1 MASATMLIIFSGLPG
16 SGKTTLARA
25 LAGALPAMLL
35 RIDTL
40 EQAIRN
46 SGALADDVGPSGY
59 FAAYGVAED
68 NLRLGHTVIAD
79 SVNPLPVTREAWHGV
94 AHRAGTTCID
104 IDVFCSDRAEH
115 RRRIE
120 TREGDI
126 AGLRLPNWQ
135 DVSTHDYIPWRT
147 PVATIDTAGR
157 TIEAC
162 LTQLLKLIET
172 ARG

>member
-1 MASATMLIIFSGLPG
+1 MLIVFSGLPG

-25 LAGALPAMLL
+25 LAGALSAIHL

-40 EQAIRN
+40 EQAIRD
-46 SGALADDVGPSGY
+46 SGALASDVGPSGY

-79 SVNPLPVTREAWHGV
+79 SVNPLPVTREAWHQV
-94 AHRAGTTCID
+94 ALRTGRTCID
-104 IDVFCSDRAEH
+104 IEVFCSDSAEH

-120 TREGDI
+120 TRGGDI

-135 DVSTHDYIPWRT
+135 DVSNHDYIPWNM
-147 PVATIDTAGR
+147 PVASIDTAGC

-162 LTQLLKLIET
+162 LTQLLQMIDT